1 MCILAT
7 VLGNYCYFC
16 TKTIHIMI
24 RSITI
29 PRIAA
34 LPQEAAQVPQVLDAM
49 STPFV
54 PVAQVNWPDEYPY
67 CPEVAFR
74 MAWCPEGIVLHYRVS
89 EQSARATYGEDDG
102 KVCTDSC
109 VECFIRNADSDA
121 YYNIEC
127 NCVGTLV
134 IGLRGKDIA
143 RRHLSLDAMAQ
154 VKRWAS
160 LGREPFGERPE
171 PTAWELA
178 LVIPATVF
186 ESYPIHLEEGGKL
199 RANFY
204 KCGDDLP
211 VPHFVSWNPIH
222 TEKPNFH
229 RPECFGELLLG

>member
-1 MCILAT
+1 MM
-7 VLGNYCYFC
+7 
-16 TKTIHIMI
+16 K
-24 RSITI
+24 SITI
-29 PRIAA
+29 PRIKL
-34 LPQEAAQVPQVLDAM
+34 LPQEAAEVPQMLDAM
-49 STPFV
+49 GVTFE
-54 PVAQVNWPDEYPY
+54 PVATVNWPDEYPY
-67 CPEVAFR
+67 CPEAAVR
-74 MAWCPEGIVLHYRVS
+74 IAWCPEGIVLHYRVN

-109 VECFIRNADSDA
+109 VECFIRNVDLDT

-127 NCVGTLV
+127 NCVGALV

-143 RRHLSLDAMAQ
+143 RRHLSLDTLAE

-160 LGREPFGERPE
+160 LGREPFGVRTEQ
-171 PTAWELA
+171 TAWELA

-186 ESYPIHLEEGGKL
+186 SKYPIRLEEGGRL

-211 VPHFVSWNPIH
+211 VPHFVSWNPIT

-229 RPECFGELLLG
+229 RPECFGELVLG